1 MQSFLQYRRFGKHVR
16 RQYERDQ
23 EKARALGQ
31 HDSESPSRSH
41 ASQPSNLTLG
51 DNEDSRDLEKGEEY
65 NRTDGEGVNTVVG
78 EGINTGDI
86 ASPPV
91 SRPVT
96 PQHEIPAEDEEMSRA
111 TTRATQR
118 SFGTNIGVA
127 MTGVEVRKRTTKEG
141 GDHGDNVFVVG
152 YEGEADTLNPHNWS
166 FATRI
171 SAT

>member
-1 MQSFLQYRRFGKHVR
+1 MQSFLQYRRFGEQVR

-31 HDSESPSRSH
+31 HDSESPSSSH
-41 ASQPSNLTLG
+41 NSRPSNLTL
-51 DNEDSRDLEKGEEY
+51 DNNEDLRDLERGEEY
-65 NRTDGEGVNTVVG
+65 NGVNGEGVNS
-78 EGINTGDI
+78 GDI
-86 ASPPV
+86 ASPRP
-91 SRPVT
+91 SRPNA
-96 PQHEIPAEDEEMSRA
+96 PPNKRPRENDEMSRV

-127 MTGVEVRKRTTKEG
+127 MTGVEVRKRTTKDG

-152 YEGEADTLNPHNWS
+152 YEGEADKLDPHNWS